1 MSVLLPTTP
10 QEFGPVSSLNI
21 IKAIENLGGA
31 KGYLEHLKRTGPS
44 DSIVKPLSLLS
55 LSNSLNSNSSSSSAA
70 DHNCSIHL
78 QSGPAGTLFGEI
90 EVHEKPEGDVS
101 VNVKYKTQI
110 RAWITQGSGR
120 TDLHGNIALLTS
132 WDDMLNGPINFTII
146 AAEKQGAHVK
156 FKRDYLPA
164 AEISADF
171 PNATGYQCGSYECE
185 GVCQWEKIFF

>member
-10 QEFGPVSSLNI
+10 Q
-21 IKAIENLGGA
+21 AIENLGGA